1 MPVTPVKIIPDMR
14 KSFEIE
20 VKTTETTTL
29 KKTMIIVDSRQDETR
44 PSEIRPSQIAPP
56 SEREGGD
63 DWFLLFDIIREKPIV
78 VPPGTFHCQRICI
91 CIAIKIR
98 QLTELHLMCF
108 HLHQTSKS
116 SSKYKILNEFVSY
129 LFTFT
134 LYISCCG

>member
-29 KKTMIIVDSRQDETR
+29 KKTIIIVDSRQDETR
-44 PSEIRPSQIAPP
+44 PSEISQIAPP

-63 DWFLLFDIIREKPIV
+63 DWFILFDIIREKPLV
-78 VPPGTFHCQRICI
+78 VPPGTFHCQRVCI
-91 CIAIKIR
+91 CLAIKIR
-98 QLTELHLMCF
+98 QLSG
-108 HLHQTSKS
+108 LHQTSKS

-134 LYISCCG
+134 LYVSCCG